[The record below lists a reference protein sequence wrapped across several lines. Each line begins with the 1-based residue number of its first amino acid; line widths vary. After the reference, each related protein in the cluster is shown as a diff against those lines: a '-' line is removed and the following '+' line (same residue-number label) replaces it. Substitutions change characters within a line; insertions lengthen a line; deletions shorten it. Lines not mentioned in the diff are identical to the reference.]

1 MLNPKVYFAIIISFL
16 FLQSCEEEEKVLPR
30 PIGQMRVEFPKHEYK
45 SADLSDC
52 PYNFEIPQRS
62 VLTHGLNQEAYCHKN
77 IVFTDFNAVLY
88 LSYYELD
95 SVDVNNLIKESRD
108 KVYEHVVKA
117 SSIDEELLI
126 DTTKNVYGIFYD
138 IKGNAA
144 TPFQFFLTDSSNNFI
159 RASLMF
165 NSQANYDSLRPMIQ
179 YLKVDIDNMIQTTEW
194 TKK

>member
-1 MLNPKVYFAIIISFL
+1 MLNLKYILIPIIFL
-16 FLQSCEEEEKVLPR
+16 FFISCEEEEKVLPR
-30 PIGQMRVEFPKHEYK
+30 PIGQMRVEFAKHEYK

-52 PYNFEIPQRS
+52 PYTFEIPLQS
-62 VLTHGLNQEAYCHKN
+62 KLTAGLNQEAFCHKN

-95 SVDVNNLIKESRD
+95 SVDVNSLIKESRE

-126 DTTKNVYGIFYD
+126 DTIKNVYGIFYD

-144 TPFQFFLTDSSNNFI
+144 TPFQFFLTDSSDNFI

-165 NSQANYDSLRPMIQ
+165 NSQANYDSLKPMIQ
-179 YLKVDIDNMIQTTEW
+179 YLKVDLDKMIETTEW